1 MHLDWKRKYNIF
13 FVIVSKS
20 LPERKNNVSLLKV
33 PYALDVV
40 GIGAVMGTGPLR
52 GKWPDGASCA
62 S

>member
-1 MHLDWKRKYNIF
+1 MERNQKKSITYF
-13 FVIVSKS
+13 FVIVSES